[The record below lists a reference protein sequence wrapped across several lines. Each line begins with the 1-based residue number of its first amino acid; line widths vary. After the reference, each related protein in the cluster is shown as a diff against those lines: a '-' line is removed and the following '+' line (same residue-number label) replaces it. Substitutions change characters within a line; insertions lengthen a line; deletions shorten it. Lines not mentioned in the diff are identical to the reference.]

1 MRLLGLG
8 TGAQRQPQLPGGGR
22 ACTRPATSGTR
33 APRVTGWPTA
43 AATLAIGIGAAH
55 GAGNGIIACVPCGL
69 QPNPLTPCAQDTSGT
84 WAYPNSVEN
93 DGDNYYI
100 DLEVA
105 PVSVAKV
112 NSGAFL
118 AFFP

>member
-1 MRLLGLG
+1 MM
-8 TGAQRQPQLPGGGR
+8 
-22 ACTRPATSGTR
+22 
-33 APRVTGWPTA
+33 
-43 AATLAIGIGAAH
+43 AAH

-69 QPNPLTPCAQDTSGT
+69 SANPLSPCAQDTSGA
-84 WAYPNSVEN
+84 WAYPNDMEP

-100 DLEVA
+100 DLEVVPA
-105 PVSVAKV
+105 SGTGPSQPKV